1 MAAPRTQ
8 YAQRRGS
15 SPGRGSPFEERGEHQ
30 LKGVPDLWTLYAVT
44 G

>member
-1 MAAPRTQ
+1 MTQPRTQ
-8 YAQRRGS
+8 YAQSG
-15 SPGRGSPFEERGEHQ
+15 GVELAYQVFGVGEHQ